1 MSHPQ
6 ISLQPEQALLLLQ
19 TVYLPTLQREQATTR
34 NVMEA
39 IPASGSDYRPDPI
52 SKTAL
57 ELAWH
62 IAAADKRFLEGII
75 NGQFNFDPI
84 SRPESVK
91 SVPDI
96 ARWYGEMIDD
106 VLPRLQKMSS
116 EQLCRVLDFRG
127 MFQLPAVM
135 FLTTT
140 INHSIHHRGQLSTYV
155 RPAGGNVPAIYGES
169 YASAEARKAAES
181 AKAS

>member
-6 ISLQPEQALLLLQ
+6 ISLQPDQALLLLN
-19 TVYLPTLQREQATTR
+19 TVFLPTLQREQATTR
-34 NVMEA
+34 KVMEA
-39 IPASGSDYRPDPI
+39 IPASGSDYRPDPV

-62 IAAADKRFLEGII
+62 IAAADKRFLEGIM
-75 NGQFNFDPI
+75 NSTFNFDPI
-84 SRPESVK
+84 NRPETVK
-91 SVPDI
+91 NAADI
-96 ARWYGEMIDD
+96 ARWYGEMIDG
-106 VLPRLQKMSS
+106 VLGRLQKMSG

-135 FLTTT
+135 FFT
-140 INHSIHHRGQLSTYV
+140 ITLNHSIHHRGQLSTYV
-155 RPAGGNVPAIYGES
+155 RPAGGEVPAIYGES